1 MMTGKLF
8 LITAMLLLLLS
19 GVAEAHHLLVI
30 QSSRVKPYEEAFRG
44 FTRACHHEAIHFVV
58 PEAKENEISDFIREE
73 QPRLIVAIGADA
85 LEQVKQV
92 RNIPILYL
100 MVLNPSRIVPEA
112 KNITGVQM
120 MPSPAQ
126 QIDLIR
132 KALPN
137 AAKLGVLYDPNNLTK
152 FVRQAADVARPL
164 GLELVTREVHAPRE
178 VPGALLR
185 LRGEID
191 AFWML
196 PDPSVVSPE
205 TMEFFILFSGENRI
219 PLVSFSRKYVD
230 MGALLA
236 LDVDPYDMGMQAGEM
251 ATRLY
256 QGADIRAIPRVV
268 AARKTVNWVNPNV
281 ARRLGLPR
289 DLAERLNA
297 VVRGG
302 P

>member
-1 MMTGKLF
+1 MIGKL
-8 LITAMLLLLLS
+8 LIITASLLLLLT
-19 GVAEAHHLLVI
+19 GAAEAHHILVI
-30 QSSRVKPYEEAFRG
+30 QSTRVKPYEEAFRG
-44 FTRACHHEAIHFVV
+44 FSRACHHEAIRFVV
-58 PEAKENEISDFIREE
+58 SEGKENEIGDFIREE

-85 LEQVKQV
+85 LEQVRQI
-92 RNIPILYL
+92 RTIPIIYL
-100 MVLNPSRIVPEA
+100 MILNPSKIVPEA
-112 KNITGVQM
+112 KNVTGVQM
-120 MPSPAQ
+120 TPSPVQ
-126 QIDLIR
+126 QVDLIR

-137 AAKLGVLYDPNNLTK
+137 VSKLGVLYDPNNLSK
-152 FVRQAADVARPL
+152 FVRQAADAARPL
-164 GLELVTREVHAPRE
+164 GLELVTREVRAPRE

-205 TMEFFILFSGENRI
+205 TMEFFILFSGENRL

-236 LDVDPYDMGMQAGEM
+236 LDTDPYDMGMQAGEM
-251 ATRLY
+251 ATRLL
-256 QGADIRAIPRVV
+256 QDAGNCSIPRVE
-268 AARKTVNWVNPNV
+268 AARKTVKWVNPNV

>member
-1 MMTGKLF
+1 MIGKL
-8 LITAMLLLLLS
+8 LIITASLLLLLT
-19 GVAEAHHLLVI
+19 GAAEAHHILVI
-30 QSSRVKPYEEAFRG
+30 QSTRVKPYEEAFRG
-44 FTRACHHEAIHFVV
+44 FSRACHHEAIRFVV
-58 PEAKENEISDFIREE
+58 SEGKENEIGDFIREE

-85 LEQVKQV
+85 LEQVRQI
-92 RNIPILYL
+92 RTIPIIYL
-100 MVLNPSRIVPEA
+100 MILNPSKIVPEA
-112 KNITGVQM
+112 KNVTGVQM
-120 MPSPAQ
+120 TPSPVQ
-126 QIDLIR
+126 QVDLIR

-137 AAKLGVLYDPNNLTK
+137 VSKVGVLYDPNNLSK
-152 FVRQAADVARPL
+152 FVRQAADAARPL
-164 GLELVTREVHAPRE
+164 GLELVTREVRAPRE

-205 TMEFFILFSGENRI
+205 TMEFFILFSGENRL

-236 LDVDPYDMGMQAGEM
+236 LDTDPYDMGMQAGEM
-251 ATRLY
+251 ATRLL
-256 QGADIRAIPRVV
+256 QDAGNRSIPRVE
-268 AARKTVNWVNPNV
+268 AARKTVKWVNPNV

>member
-1 MMTGKLF
+1 MIGKL
-8 LITAMLLLLLS
+8 LIITASLLLLLT
-19 GVAEAHHLLVI
+19 GAAEAHHILVI
-30 QSSRVKPYEEAFRG
+30 QSTRVKPYEEAFRG
-44 FTRACHHEAIHFVV
+44 FSRACHHEAIRFVV
-58 PEAKENEISDFIREE
+58 SEGKENEIGDFIREE

-85 LEQVKQV
+85 LEQVRQI
-92 RNIPILYL
+92 RTIPIIYL
-100 MVLNPSRIVPEA
+100 MVLNPSKIVPEA
-112 KNITGVQM
+112 KNVTGVQM
-120 MPSPAQ
+120 TPSPVQ
-126 QIDLIR
+126 QVDLIR

-137 AAKLGVLYDPNNLTK
+137 VSKVGILYDPNNLSK
-152 FVRQAADVARPL
+152 FVRQAADAARPL
-164 GLELVTREVHAPRE
+164 GLELVTREVRAPRE

-236 LDVDPYDMGMQAGEM
+236 LDTDPYDMGMQAGEM
-251 ATRLY
+251 ATRLL
-256 QGADIRAIPRVV
+256 QDAGNRSIPRVE
-268 AARKTVNWVNPNV
+268 AARKTVKWVNPNV

>member
-1 MMTGKLF
+1 MIGKPYI
-8 LITAMLLLLLS
+8 ITVSLLLLLLS
-19 GVAEAHHLLVI
+19 GVAEAHHILVVE
-30 QSSRVKPYEEAFRG
+30 SSRVKPYEEAFRG
-44 FTRACHHEAIHFVV
+44 FSRACHHEAIRFVV
-58 PEAKENEISDFIREE
+58 SEGKPNEIIDFIQEE

-85 LEQVKQV
+85 LEQLRQVKT
-92 RNIPILYL
+92 IPIIYL
-100 MVLNPSRIVPEA
+100 MILNPSKIVTEA

-120 MPSPAQ
+120 TPSPAQ

-137 AAKLGVLYDPNNLTK
+137 VSKIGVLYDPNNLTK
-152 FVRQAADVARPL
+152 FVRQAADAARPL
-164 GLELVTREVHAPRE
+164 GLELVTREVRAPRE

-205 TMEFFILFSGENRI
+205 TMEFFVLFSGENRI
-219 PLVSFSRKYVD
+219 PLVTFSRKYVD

-236 LDVDPYDMGMQAGEM
+236 LEVDPFDMGMQAGEM
-251 ATRLY
+251 ANRLL
-256 QGADIRAIPRVV
+256 QGTDIRVIPRVD
-268 AARKTVNWVNPNV
+268 ARKIVQWVNPSV
-281 ARRLGLPR
+281 ARRLGFSR

>member
-1 MMTGKLF
+1 MIGKL
-8 LITAMLLLLLS
+8 LIITASLLLLLT
-19 GVAEAHHLLVI
+19 GAAEAHHILVI
-30 QSSRVKPYEEAFRG
+30 QSTRVKPYEEAFRG
-44 FTRACHHEAIHFVV
+44 FSRACHHEAIRFVV
-58 PEAKENEISDFIREE
+58 SEGKENEIGDFIREE

-85 LEQVKQV
+85 LEQVRQI
-92 RNIPILYL
+92 RTIPIIYL
-100 MVLNPSRIVPEA
+100 MILNPSKIVPEA
-112 KNITGVQM
+112 KNVTGVQM
-120 MPSPAQ
+120 TPSPVQ
-126 QIDLIR
+126 QVDLIR

-137 AAKLGVLYDPNNLTK
+137 VSKVGVLYDPNNLSK
-152 FVRQAADVARPL
+152 FVRQAADAARPL
-164 GLELVTREVHAPRE
+164 GLELVTREVRAPRE

-236 LDVDPYDMGMQAGEM
+236 LDTDPYDMGMQAGEM
-251 ATRLY
+251 ATRLL
-256 QGADIRAIPRVV
+256 QDAGNRSIPRVE
-268 AARKTVNWVNPNV
+268 AARKTVKWVNPNV

>member
-1 MMTGKLF
+1 M
-8 LITAMLLLLLS
+8 I
-19 GVAEAHHLLVI
+19 
-30 QSSRVKPYEEAFRG
+30 R
-44 FTRACHHEAIHFVV
+44 FVV
-58 PEAKENEISDFIREE
+58 SEGKEHEIHDFIREE

-85 LEQVKQV
+85 LEQVRQV
-92 RNIPILYL
+92 RTIPIIYL

-112 KNITGVQM
+112 KNITGVLM
-120 MPSPAQ
+120 TPSPAQ

-137 AAKLGVLYDPNNLTK
+137 VSKIGVLYDPNNLTK
-152 FVRQAADVARPL
+152 FIRQAADAARPL
-164 GLELVTREVHAPRE
+164 GLELVIREVRTPRE

-185 LRGEID
+185 LRDEID

-196 PDPSVVSPE
+196 PDPSVVTPE

-219 PLVSFSRKYVD
+219 PLVTFSRKYVD

-236 LDVDPYDMGMQAGEM
+236 LDVDPFDMGMQAGEM
-251 ATRLY
+251 ACRII
-256 QGADIRAIPRVV
+256 QGTDIRALPRVD
-268 AARKTVNWVNPNV
+268 ARKIIKWVNPSV
-281 ARRLGLPR
+281 ARRLGFPR

-297 VVRGG
+297 IIRGG

>member
-1 MMTGKLF
+1 MIGKL
-8 LITAMLLLLLS
+8 LIITASLLLLLT
-19 GVAEAHHLLVI
+19 GAAEAHHILVI
-30 QSSRVKPYEEAFRG
+30 QSTRVKPYEETFRG
-44 FTRACHHEAIHFVV
+44 FSRACHHEAIRFVV
-58 PEAKENEISDFIREE
+58 SEGKENEIGDFIREE

-85 LEQVKQV
+85 LEQVRQI
-92 RNIPILYL
+92 RTIPIIYL
-100 MVLNPSRIVPEA
+100 MVLNPSKIVPEA
-112 KNITGVQM
+112 KNVTGVQM
-120 MPSPAQ
+120 TPSPVQ
-126 QIDLIR
+126 QVDLIR

-137 AAKLGVLYDPNNLTK
+137 VSKVGVLYDPNNLSK
-152 FVRQAADVARPL
+152 FVRQAADAARPL
-164 GLELVTREVHAPRE
+164 GLELVTREIRAPRE

-219 PLVSFSRKYVD
+219 PLVSFSHKYVD

-236 LDVDPYDMGMQAGEM
+236 LDTDPYDMGMQAGEM
-251 ATRLY
+251 ATRLL
-256 QGADIRAIPRVV
+256 QDAGNRSIPRVE
-268 AARKTVNWVNPNV
+268 AARKTVKWVNPNV

>member
-1 MMTGKLF
+1 MIGKL
-8 LITAMLLLLLS
+8 LIITASLLLLLA
-19 GVAEAHHLLVI
+19 GVAEAHHILVV

-44 FTRACHHEAIHFVV
+44 FSRACRHEAIRIVV
-58 PEAKENEISDFIREE
+58 SELKENAIHEFIREE

-85 LEQVKQV
+85 LEQVKLV
-92 RNIPILYL
+92 RNIPILFL
-100 MVLNPSRIVPEA
+100 MVLNPTKLVLEA
-112 KNITGVQM
+112 KNVTGILM
-120 MPSPAQ
+120 LPSPVQ

-132 KALPN
+132 KALPSV
-137 AAKLGVLYDPNNLTK
+137 AKIGVLYDPVNLAK
-152 FVRQAADVARPL
+152 YVRQAADAARPL
-164 GLELVTREVHAPRE
+164 GLELVAREVRAPRE

-191 AFWML
+191 ALWML

-205 TMEFFILFSGENRI
+205 TMEFFVLFCGENRI
-219 PLVSFSRKYVD
+219 PLVTFSRKYVD

-251 ATRLY
+251 ATRLI
-256 QGADIRAIPRVV
+256 QGTDIRSIPR
-268 AARKTVNWVNPNV
+268 ADARKTLKWVNTSV
-281 ARRLGLPR
+281 ARRLGLPK

>member
-1 MMTGKLF
+1 MIGKL
-8 LITAMLLLLLS
+8 LIITASLLLLLT
-19 GVAEAHHLLVI
+19 GAAEAHHILVI
-30 QSSRVKPYEEAFRG
+30 QSTRVKPYEEAFRG
-44 FTRACHHEAIHFVV
+44 FSRACHHEAIRFVV
-58 PEAKENEISDFIREE
+58 SEGKENEIGDFIREE

-85 LEQVKQV
+85 LEQVRQI
-92 RNIPILYL
+92 RTIPIIYL
-100 MVLNPSRIVPEA
+100 MVLNPSKIVPEA
-112 KNITGVQM
+112 KNVTGVQM
-120 MPSPAQ
+120 TPSPVQ
-126 QIDLIR
+126 QVDLIR

-137 AAKLGVLYDPNNLTK
+137 VSKVGVLYDPNNLSK
-152 FVRQAADVARPL
+152 FVRQAADAARPL
-164 GLELVTREVHAPRE
+164 GLELVTREIRAPRE

-236 LDVDPYDMGMQAGEM
+236 LDTDPYDMGMQAGEM
-251 ATRLY
+251 ATRLL
-256 QGADIRAIPRVV
+256 QDAGNRSIPRVE
-268 AARKTVNWVNPNV
+268 AARKTVKWVNPNV

>member
-1 MMTGKLF
+1 MIGKLII
-8 LITAMLLLLLS
+8 ITASLLLLLTAA
-19 GVAEAHHLLVI
+19 AEAHHILVI
-30 QSSRVKPYEEAFRG
+30 QSTRVKPYEEAFRG
-44 FTRACHHEAIHFVV
+44 YSRTCHYEAIRFVV
-58 PEAKENEISDFIREE
+58 SEGKENEIGDFIREE

-85 LEQVKQV
+85 LEQVRQI
-92 RNIPILYL
+92 RTIPIIYL
-100 MVLNPSRIVPEA
+100 MVLNPSKIVPEA
-112 KNITGVQM
+112 KNVTGVQM
-120 MPSPAQ
+120 TPSPVQ
-126 QIDLIR
+126 QVDLIR

-137 AAKLGVLYDPNNLTK
+137 VSKVGVLYDPNNLSK
-152 FVRQAADVARPL
+152 FVRQAADAARPL
-164 GLELVTREVHAPRE
+164 GLELVTREIRAPRE

-205 TMEFFILFSGENRI
+205 TMEFFILFSGENRL

-236 LDVDPYDMGMQAGEM
+236 LDTDPYDMGMQAGEM
-251 ATRLY
+251 ATRLL
-256 QGADIRAIPRVV
+256 QDAGNRSIPRVE
-268 AARKTVNWVNPNV
+268 AARKTVKWVNPNV